1 MATLCDLETNSQV
14 SPSLM
19 VYFLPLQVVAVGVA
33 VGVVAT
39 DEVSVLDLRS
49 ISICFSGSSVS

>member
-1 MATLCDLETNSQV
+1 
-14 SPSLM
+14 M